1 MTGTYYIQECPT
13 CGRTLRVQVEHLGRE
28 LSCQH
33 CRGKLV
39 ARDPEDL
46 AAAPDPSLALL
57 ERANE
62 LLEQTRLA

>member
-1 MTGTYYIQECPT
+1 MSGTYYIQDCPT

-28 LSCQH
+28 LTCQH
-33 CRGKLV
+33 CRGKLT

-46 AAAPDPSLALL
+46 TTSADPNLALL

-62 LLEQTRLA
+62 LLGQTRFA